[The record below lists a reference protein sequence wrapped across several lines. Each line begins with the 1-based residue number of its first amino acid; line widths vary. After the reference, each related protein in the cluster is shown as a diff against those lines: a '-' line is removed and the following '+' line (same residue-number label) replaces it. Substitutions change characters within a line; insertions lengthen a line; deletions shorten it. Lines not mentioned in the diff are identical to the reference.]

1 MSRVA
6 SLEDLFRRSCPGIC
20 LEICPGICLEICPGI
35 CAEICSPRIYPSWDL
50 SGDLRQRIPLSW
62 DLSGDLATFG
72 NINGYGYRYLPVQP
86 LTAKKSR
93 DVFGRFVKS
102 PKHISG
108 FFSHSA
114 VEQVDTGI
122 HTHEYY
128 QNGPNPR
135 TNLRIKV
142 SSDASLRT
150 NPRKGIFEG
159 NKSLHKSPDISPD
172 KSQDIS
178 PDK

>member
-1 MSRVA
+1 MESFCGGRVGMA
-6 SLEDLFRRSCPGIC
+6 DTTSQLPTILGFVQRSNKSPFKSQDFFPRIC
-20 LEICPGICLEICPGI
+20 LEICFFF
-35 CAEICSPRIYPSWDL
+35 
-50 SGDLRQRIPLSW
+50 LRYVW
-62 DLSGDLATFG
+62 
-72 NINGYGYRYLPVQP
+72 
-86 LTAKKSR
+86 
-93 DVFGRFVKS
+93 RFVKS

-108 FFSHSA
+108 FFSHSV

-128 QNGPNPR
+128 QMSPNPR

-150 NPRKGIFEG
+150 NPRKGIFEE
-159 NKSLHKSPDISPD
+159 NKSPHKSPDISPD

-178 PDK
+178 PDKYPDTTSGTDPLERQLDSFYF